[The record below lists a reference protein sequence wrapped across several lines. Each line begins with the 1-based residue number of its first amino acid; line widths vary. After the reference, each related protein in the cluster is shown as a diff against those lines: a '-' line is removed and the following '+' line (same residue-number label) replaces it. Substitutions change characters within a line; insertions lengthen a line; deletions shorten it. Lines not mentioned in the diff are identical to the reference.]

1 MKIRSRV
8 LAVRVALV
16 ASAILAF
23 PGLDLTGV
31 VPVRSAQAAGKKP
44 TVALGAIEGKKSKD
58 VRRWVLDSM
67 EKDYEVTDAEEV
79 VPKSGGDAGY
89 AKSAK
94 ALGTEWVVTGKVD
107 GNKLVLTVRDGVDGS
122 VFDTVEIKGAGAKLK
137 KAIAKDLPSSMA
149 DAMSEEEE
157 AEEEEA
163 PKPKKTAA
171 KASKGD
177 EETEAETES
186 ESEEE
191 EAPADDSE
199 PEEEAPAED
208 AAASESKPSSRPGL
222 VLYLGVEGTRRDFT
236 YKDQLHEHNP
246 PECDLMPPPAGIN
259 CASQLSDYHLPL
271 QPGGFLSLELY
282 PIAFFSDGFLSNV
295 GLTFQYHQGLT
306 TKSSYT
312 RKNPVTMLNET
323 QEFDNVHSQWAAG
336 ARIRFPFD
344 TLEVGA
350 QFAYGVHKFFLKGDE
365 DSPIIPDVKYGFVK
379 LAVDG
384 TVSLGKV
391 SLGARV
397 GVRMLGSLG
406 ELESLWFPGATGTGL
421 DAGLMGVYSLTDS
434 LGLALGVDI
443 YRYGFDFNAIP
454 TNNVVVAGGAVDQ
467 YLSGWLGIRWQ
478 LGGGASA
485 AAGGGA
491 VAVSADASSSDDSG
505 DDASDDTSED
515 EEEE

>member
-1 MKIRSRV
+1 
-8 LAVRVALV
+8 
-16 ASAILAF
+16 
-23 PGLDLTGV
+23 
-31 VPVRSAQAAGKKP
+31 
-44 TVALGAIEGKKSKD
+44 
-58 VRRWVLDSM
+58 
-67 EKDYEVTDAEEV
+67 

-94 ALGTEWVVTGKVD
+94 ALGTEWVVTGKVE

-137 KAIAKDLPSSMA
+137 RAIAKELPSGMA
-149 DAMSEEEE
+149 DAMAEEEV
-157 AEEEEA
+157 EEEEA
-163 PKPKKTAA
+163 PKAKAPAKAA
-171 KASKGD
+171 K
-177 EETEAETES
+177 EADAEP

-191 EAPADDSE
+191 EAPADEASE
-199 PEEEAPAED
+199 EEAEEAPAEE
-208 AAASESKPSSRPGL
+208 AAASESKPSSRPGM
-222 VLYLGVEGTRRDFT
+222 VLYLGLEGTRRDFT

-246 PECDLMPPPAGIN
+246 PECGMMPPPMGIN

-306 TKSSYT
+306 TKSSYS
-312 RKNPVTMLNET
+312 RKDPVTMVNET
-323 QEFDNVHSQWAAG
+323 QEFDNVHSQWVAG

-344 TLEVGA
+344 TSEVGA

-379 LAVDG
+379 IAVDG
-384 TVSLGKV
+384 TVSLGKI

-434 LGLALGVDI
+434 LGIALGVDI

-454 TNNVVVAGGAVDQ
+454 KNNVVVAGGAVDQ
-467 YLSGWLGIRWQ
+467 YLSGWLGVRWQ

-485 AAGGGA
+485 SAGGGA
-491 VAVSADASSSDDSG
+491 VAVSADASTDDSG
-505 DDASDDTSED
+505 DDASDDISED
-515 EEEE
+515 EAEE

>member
-23 PGLDLTGV
+23 PGLDLAGV
-31 VPVRSAQAAGKKP
+31 IPVQSAQAAGKKP
-44 TVALGAIEGKKSKD
+44 TVALGGIQGRKTKD

-67 EKDYEVTDAEEV
+67 KKDYEVTDAEEV

-94 ALGTEWVVTGKVD
+94 ALGTEWVVTGKLER
-107 GNKLVLTVRDGVDGS
+107 NKLVLTVRDGVDGS
-122 VFDTVEIKGAGAKLK
+122 VFDTVEIDGAGAKLK
-137 KAIAKDLPSSMA
+137 RAIAKELPSSMA
-149 DAMSEEEE
+149 DAMAEEEE
-157 AEEEEA
+157 VEEEEA
-163 PKPKKTAA
+163 PKSSAKAA
-171 KASKGD
+171 KDD
-177 EETEAETES
+177 EEAAAES
-186 ESEEE
+186 EDEDAPAEETSEEEEE
-191 EAPADDSE
+191 EAPS
-199 PEEEAPAED
+199 ED
-208 AAASESKPSSRPGL
+208 AAASESKPSSRPGM
-222 VLYLGVEGTRRDFT
+222 VLYLGLEGTRRDFT
-236 YKDQLHEHNP
+236 YKDQLHEFNP
-246 PECDLMPPPAGIN
+246 PECGMMPPPAGIT

-312 RKNPVTMLNET
+312 RKNPVTMVNET

-344 TLEVGA
+344 TSEIGA
-350 QFAYGVHKFFLKGDE
+350 QFAYGVHKFFLSGDE
-365 DSPIIPDVKYGFVK
+365 NSPIIPDVKYGFVK

-421 DAGLMGVYSLTDS
+421 DAGLMGVYSLSDS
-434 LGLALGVDI
+434 LGIALGVDI

-454 TNNVVVAGGAVDQ
+454 ANNVVVAGGAVDQ

-485 AAGGGA
+485 SAGGA
-491 VAVSADASSSDDSG
+491 AISASADASTSDDSG
-505 DDASDDTSED
+505 DESSDDFSED
-515 EEEE
+515 EAEE